1 MIRLKKTL
9 VNIFFILLSFCFIS
23 CSNDEAITQN
33 VSDNAELEYAK
44 ENSQLKKEIN
54 NLKEKSDSYSNE
66 NIKLKKDLKE
76 AVENLKVAENII
88 IELSI
93 NNLENI

>member
-44 ENSQLKKEIN
+44 ENSQLKKEILHG
-54 NLKEKSDSYSNE
+54 LKMVKF
-66 NIKLKKDLKE
+66 L
-76 AVENLKVAENII
+76 V
-88 IELSI
+88 LSL
-93 NNLENI
+93 N